1 MRSILVAIAC
11 GSAYFLA
18 LMSPTCADTLDKIKA
33 SGVILMGYRTDAP
46 PFSSTAPGGQPE
58 GFSIDLCD
66 RVVAAVKIAL
76 KTDNLSVKYVPV
88 DAESRFSKLEAG
100 DIDIECG
107 ATTRT
112 LSRQARFDFTL
123 FTFLTGT
130 ELLVRFESDIHGPSE
145 LAGKKIAVLPGTTT
159 ESVMK
164 DVFKRLLVNAVIVPV
179 KDHDDGVAAV
189 TDGRA
194 DGYASDEVLLI
205 GLARKTN
212 DPTLYRLSGTMYSY
226 EPYALMVRK
235 NDAAFR
241 LVADRA
247 LAQTYK
253 SGQIWEIYKRWF
265 GRWNVRPSDALATLY
280 AMQTLSE

>member
-1 MRSILVAIAC
+1 MRFILIAIA
-11 GSAYFLA
+11 SASACLLA
-18 LMSPTCADTLDKIKA
+18 LVSPASADTLDKIKA
-33 SGVILMGYRTDAP
+33 SGAILVGYRTDAP
-46 PFSSTAPGGQPE
+46 PFSATGPGSQPE

-76 KTDNLSVKYVPV
+76 NTDNLGVKYVPV
-88 DAESRFSKLEAG
+88 DAESRFKKLEAG
-100 DIDIECG
+100 EIDIECG

-112 LSRQARFDFTL
+112 LSRQARVDFTL
-123 FTFLTGT
+123 FTFLTGA
-130 ELLVRFESDIHGPSE
+130 ELLVRFESDIHGPSD

-164 DVFKRLLVNAVIVPV
+164 DAFKRLLVNATIVSV

-189 TDGRA
+189 TDGRV

-205 GLARKTN
+205 GLARKTK

-265 GRWNVRPSDALATLY
+265 GQWNVKPSDALAALY

>member
-1 MRSILVAIAC
+1 MRSVLFAIARA
-11 GSAYFLA
+11 SACFLA
-18 LMSPTCADTLDKIKA
+18 LVLPASADTLDKIKS
-33 SGVILMGYRTDAP
+33 SGTILLGYRTDAP
-46 PFSSTAPGGQPE
+46 PFAATGPSGQPE

-76 KTDNLSVKYVPV
+76 KTDSLSVKYVPV
-88 DAESRFSKLEAG
+88 DAKSRFDKLEAG

-130 ELLVRFESDIHGPSE
+130 ELLVRFESNIHSPSD
-145 LAGKKIAVLPGTTT
+145 LAGKKIAVLPNTTT

-164 DVFKRLLVNAVIVPV
+164 DAFKRLLVNAAIVPV
-179 KDHDDGVAAV
+179 KDHDDGVAAI

-205 GLARKTN
+205 GLARKSQN
-212 DPTLYRLSGTMYSY
+212 PALYRLSGTMYSY

-235 NDAAFR
+235 NDSAFR

-247 LAQTYK
+247 LAQTYT
-253 SGQIWEIYKRWF
+253 SGQIWEVYKRWF
-265 GRWNVRPSDALATLY
+265 GKWNARPSDALAALY
-280 AMQTLSE
+280 AIQTLAE

>member
-1 MRSILVAIAC
+1 MRVIRMAIAC
-11 GSAYFLA
+11 AAMCGIVHTSQAR
-18 LMSPTCADTLDKIKA
+18 ADTLDKIKS
-33 SGVILMGYRTDAP
+33 SGVILLGYRSDAP
-46 PFSSTAPGGQPE
+46 PFSSGASGRPE

-66 RVVAAVKIAL
+66 RVVAAAKIAL
-76 KTDNLSVKYVPV
+76 KMDNLDAKFVAV
-88 DAESRFSKLEAG
+88 DADTRFGKLESG

-112 LSRQARFDFTL
+112 LSREARFDFSL

-130 ELLVRFESDIHGPSE
+130 EMLVRLDSDIRSPAD

-159 ESVMK
+159 EKVMK
-164 DVFKRLLVNAVIVPV
+164 DVFKQLLVNAEIVPV
-179 KDHDDGVAAV
+179 KNHDDGIAAI

-194 DGYASDEVLLI
+194 DGYASDQVLLI
-205 GLARKTN
+205 GLAKKSK
-212 DPTLYRLSGTMYSY
+212 DPSLYRMSGTFYSY

-265 GRWNVRPSDALATLY
+265 GEWNVKPGPALMALY
-280 AMQTLSE
+280 ALQSLSE

>member
-1 MRSILVAIAC
+1 MRVIGMAIAC
-11 GSAYFLA
+11 AAMCILSLA
-18 LMSPTCADTLDKIKA
+18 SNVRADTLDKIKA
-33 SGVILMGYRTDAP
+33 SGAILLGYRTDAP
-46 PFSSTAPGGQPE
+46 PFSSAAGVQPE

-66 RVVAAVKIAL
+66 RVVAEVKIAL
-76 KTDNLSVKYVPV
+76 KVDNLDVKFVPV
-88 DAESRFSKLEAG
+88 DAETRFAKLESG
-100 DIDIECG
+100 EIDIECG

-112 LSRQARFDFTL
+112 LSREGRFDFTL

-130 ELLVRFESDIHGPSE
+130 EMLVRLDSDIRAPAD

-159 ESVMK
+159 EKVMK
-164 DVFKRLLVNAVIVPV
+164 DVLKHLLINADIVPV
-179 KDHDDGVAAV
+179 KNHEDGIAAI

-194 DGYASDEVLLI
+194 DGYASDQVLLI
-205 GLARKTN
+205 GLAKKTK
-212 DPTLYRLSGTMYSY
+212 DPSLYRMSGTFYSY

-253 SGQIWEIYKRWF
+253 SGQIWEVYKRWF
-265 GRWNVRPSDALATLY
+265 GQWNVKPGPALMALY
-280 AMQTLSE
+280 ALQSLSD